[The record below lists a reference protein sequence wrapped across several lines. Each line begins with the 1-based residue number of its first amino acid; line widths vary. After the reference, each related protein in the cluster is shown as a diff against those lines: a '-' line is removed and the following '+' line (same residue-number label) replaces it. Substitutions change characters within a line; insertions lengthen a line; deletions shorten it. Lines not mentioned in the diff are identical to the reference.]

1 MANHKITK
9 KIVNKQP
16 KHKEIRIAYI
26 KTGNPIFDILTVKE
40 QLFCREYIW
49 DWNGTR
55 AYKKVYQTVKNDN
68 VAAVQAN
75 RMLRK
80 VKIMAFI
87 EEIQKDLS
95 KLCGISKQM
104 IVDELRKMAF
114 TSIAHLH
121 NTWITLKE
129 FNELTEDQKASIHEI
144 DTKVL
149 KKNVG
154 TQIEPSIVD
163 VEYVRIKLFDKAK
176 SIEIINKMLGNNAA
190 DELKV
195 TSNVNITW
203 NEEKSYTKPGE

>member
-1 MANHKITK
+1 
-9 KIVNKQP
+9 
-16 KHKEIRIAYI
+16 
-26 KTGNPIFDILTVKE
+26 
-40 QLFCREYIW
+40 
-49 DWNGTR
+49 
-55 AYKKVYQTVKNDN
+55 
-68 VAAVQAN
+68 
-75 RMLRK
+75 MLRK

-154 TQIEPSIVD
+154 TQIEASIVD